1 MAEKQCRAVKFV
13 PKARI
18 EIFKN
23 YTTIQ
28 IKMPKEKVEVLVE
41 GGKAT
46 AAPPLGPALG
56 PMGVNIGQVV
66 SDINK
71 KTSSFQGMQVPV
83 KIFID
88 KETKQYE
95 IIIGT
100 PPASGL
106 IKKEANLEKASGK
119 AKHEMV
125 ADILIE
131 QVIKIAKMKETATL
145 GKSLKEKVKEII
157 GTCQSMGILVEG
169 KPAKE
174 TLKDVEAGKIDEEIR
189 LEKTELTAEE
199 LAKLEEE
206 KKRLAEEFAKR
217 KAEFEK
223 IAKDIIAQ
231 MAGKARGEIKAK
243 LVQAGIPDDMIKELL
258 PVEAAAAAGAAQGAA
273 PAAEAKKEAPKKEEK
288 KK

>member
-1 MAEKQCRAVKFV
+1 MQR
-13 PKARI
+13 
-18 EIFKN
+18 
-23 YTTIQ
+23 
-28 IKMPKEKVEVLVE
+28 EKVEVLVE

-66 SDINK
+66 GDINK
-71 KTSSFQGMQVPV
+71 KTASFAGMQVPV

-95 IIIGT
+95 IFIGT
-100 PPASGL
+100 PPTSGL

-131 QVIKIAKMKETATL
+131 QIIKIAKMKEGATL
-145 GKSLKEKVKEII
+145 GKTLKERAKEVV

-174 TLKDVEAGKIDEEIR
+174 TMRDIEAGMFDEEIR

-206 KKRLAEEFAKR
+206 KKRLAEELVKR
-217 KAEFEK
+217 RAEFEK
-223 IAKDIIAQ
+223 IAKEIIAQ

-243 LVQAGIPDDMIKELL
+243 LTLAGIPDEMIKELL
-258 PVEAAAAAGAAQGAA
+258 PVEGAAATPGAA
-273 PAAEAKKEAPKKEEK
+273 PAAGAAAGTAAPTAEAKKETPKKEDK
-288 KK
+288 KR

>member
-1 MAEKQCRAVKFV
+1 MSKD
-13 PKARI
+13 
-18 EIFKN
+18 
-23 YTTIQ
+23 
-28 IKMPKEKVEVLVE
+28 KVEVLVE

-66 SDINK
+66 GDINK
-71 KTSSFQGMQVPV
+71 KTASFAGMQVPV

-88 KETKQYE
+88 KDTKQYE
-95 IIIGT
+95 IVIGT

-174 TLKDVEAGKIDEEIR
+174 TIKDVDAGLFDEEIR
-189 LEKTELTAEE
+189 LEKIELTAEE

-206 KKRLAEEFAKR
+206 KKRLAEELAKR

-223 IAKDIIAQ
+223 VAKEIIAS
-231 MAGKARGEIKAK
+231 MAGKPRGEIKAK
-243 LVQAGIPDDMIKELL
+243 LAFAGVPDDMIKELL
-258 PVEAAAAAGAAQGAA
+258 PVEGAAAAAAGEAKPGAA
-273 PAAEAKKEAPKKEEK
+273 PAAGAKAEAPKKEEK

>member
-1 MAEKQCRAVKFV
+1 
-13 PKARI
+13 
-18 EIFKN
+18 
-23 YTTIQ
+23 
-28 IKMPKEKVEVLVE
+28 
-41 GGKAT
+41 
-46 AAPPLGPALG
+46 
-56 PMGVNIGQVV
+56 
-66 SDINK
+66 
-71 KTSSFQGMQVPV
+71 
-83 KIFID
+83 
-88 KETKQYE
+88 
-95 IIIGT
+95 
-100 PPASGL
+100 
-106 IKKEANLEKASGK
+106 
-119 AKHEMV
+119 MV

-174 TLKDVEAGKIDEEIR
+174 TIRDVEAGLFDEEIR

-206 KKRLAEEFAKR
+206 KKRLAEELAKR

-223 IAKDIIAQ
+223 VAKEIIAS
-231 MAGKARGEIKAK
+231 MAGKPRGEIKAK
-243 LVQAGIPDDMIKELL
+243 LVLSGIPDEMIKELL
-258 PVEAAAAAGAAQGAA
+258 PVEGVAAAGEAKPAAEAA

>member
-1 MAEKQCRAVKFV
+1 MS
-13 PKARI
+13 
-18 EIFKN
+18 
-23 YTTIQ
+23 
-28 IKMPKEKVEVLVE
+28 KEKVEVLVE

-71 KTSSFQGMQVPV
+71 KTSSFAGMQVPV

-95 IIIGT
+95 IVIGT

-106 IKKEANLEKASGK
+106 IKKEANLEKGSGK

-125 ADILIE
+125 ANLLIE

-174 TLKDVEAGKIDEEIR
+174 TLKDIDAGLFDEEIR

-206 KKRLAEEFAKR
+206 KKRLAEELAKR

-223 IAKDIIAQ
+223 IAKEIIAQ

-243 LVQAGIPDDMIKELL
+243 LVLAGIPDEMIKELL
-258 PVEAAAAAGAAQGAA
+258 PIEGAAAAATAAEAKPAAGAA
-273 PAAEAKKEAPKKEEK
+273 PAAEKKEAPKKEEK
-288 KK
+288 KR

>member
-1 MAEKQCRAVKFV
+1 MSKD
-13 PKARI
+13 
-18 EIFKN
+18 
-23 YTTIQ
+23 
-28 IKMPKEKVEVLVE
+28 KVEVLVE

-71 KTSSFQGMQVPV
+71 KTSSFAGMQVPV

-95 IIIGT
+95 ITIGT

-131 QVIKIAKMKETATL
+131 QVIKVAKMKETATL
-145 GKSLKEKVKEII
+145 GKTLKEKVKEVI

-169 KPAKE
+169 KQAKE
-174 TLKDVEAGKIDEEIR
+174 TMKDIEAGLFDEEIR

-206 KKRLAEEFAKR
+206 KKRLAEELAKR

-223 IAKDIIAQ
+223 IAKEIIAS
-231 MAGKARGEIKAK
+231 MAGKPRGEIKAK
-243 LVQAGIPDDMIKELL
+243 LSFAGVPDDMIKELL
-258 PVEAAAAAGAAQGAA
+258 PVEGAAAAAGAEAKPAPGAK
-273 PAAEAKKEAPKKEEK
+273 PEEAKKEPKKEEK

>member
-1 MAEKQCRAVKFV
+1 
-13 PKARI
+13 
-18 EIFKN
+18 
-23 YTTIQ
+23 
-28 IKMPKEKVEVLVE
+28 MPKEKVEVLVE

-71 KTSSFQGMQVPV
+71 KTSSFAGMQVPV

-95 IIIGT
+95 ITIGT

-106 IKKEANLEKASGK
+106 IKKEVNLEKGSGK

-145 GKSLKEKVKEII
+145 GRTLKEKVKEVI

-174 TLKDVEAGKIDEEIR
+174 TLRDIEAGKYDEEIR
-189 LEKTELTAEE
+189 TEKTELSAEE
-199 LAKLEEE
+199 LAKLAIE
-206 KKRLAEEFAKR
+206 KQKLADELAKR
-217 KAEFEK
+217 RSEFERV
-223 IAKDIIAQ
+223 AKEIIGQ
-231 MAGKARGEIKAK
+231 MTGKARGEIKVK
-243 LVQAGIPDDMIKELL
+243 LVAAGIPDEMIKELL
-258 PVEAAAAAGAAQGAA
+258 PVETPAAAGAAGAPGAPAAGAAGKAA
-273 PAAEAKKEAPKKEEK
+273 PAAGKAAAAPKKD
-288 KK
+288 

>member
-1 MAEKQCRAVKFV
+1 
-13 PKARI
+13 
-18 EIFKN
+18 
-23 YTTIQ
+23 
-28 IKMPKEKVEVLVE
+28 MPKEKVEVLVE

-106 IKKEANLEKASGK
+106 IKKEANLEKGSGK

-157 GTCQSMGILVEG
+157 GTCQSMGVMVEG
-169 KPAKE
+169 MPAHDAI
-174 TLKDVEAGKIDEEIR
+174 LKINEGAWKDKIS
-189 LEKTELTAEE
+189 LGKTELSAEE
-199 LAKLEEE
+199 LKQLEEE
-206 KKRLAEEFAKR
+206 KKRLQEEMIKR
-217 KAEFEK
+217 KTEFEEK
-223 IAKDIIAQ
+223 AKQIIAS
-231 MAGKARGEIKAK
+231 MAGKEKREIRKK
-243 LVQAGIPDDMIKELL
+243 LIEAEIPMIIVNELM
-258 PVEAAAAAGAAQGAA
+258 PEEKVAEGAPGA
-273 PAAEAKKEAPKKEEK
+273 PGAKK
-288 KK
+288 

>member
-1 MAEKQCRAVKFV
+1 
-13 PKARI
+13 
-18 EIFKN
+18 
-23 YTTIQ
+23 
-28 IKMPKEKVEVLVE
+28 MPKEKVEVLVE

-71 KTSSFQGMQVPV
+71 KTSSFAGMQVPV

-95 IIIGT
+95 IFIGT
-100 PPASGL
+100 PPTSGL

-131 QVIKIAKMKETATL
+131 QIIKIAKMKEGATL
-145 GKSLKEKVKEII
+145 GKTLKERVKEVV

-169 KPAKE
+169 KHAKE
-174 TLKDVEAGKIDEEIR
+174 TMRDIEAGMFDEEIR

-199 LAKLEEE
+199 LARLEEE
-206 KKRLAEEFAKR
+206 KKRLAEELAKR
-217 KAEFEK
+217 RAEFEK
-223 IAKDIIAQ
+223 IAKEIIAQ

-243 LVQAGIPDDMIKELL
+243 LTLAGIPDEMIKELL
-258 PVEAAAAAGAAQGAA
+258 PIEGAAAAPGAAPAAGTAAGTAA
-273 PAAEAKKEAPKKEEK
+273 PAAEAKKEAPKKEERK
-288 KK
+288 R

>member
-1 MAEKQCRAVKFV
+1 MAR
-13 PKARI
+13 
-18 EIFKN
+18 
-23 YTTIQ
+23 
-28 IKMPKEKVEVLVE
+28 EKVEVLVE

-71 KTSSFQGMQVPV
+71 KTASFQGMQVPV

-95 IIIGT
+95 IFIGT

-106 IKKEANLEKASGK
+106 IKKEANLEKGSGK

-145 GKSLKEKVKEII
+145 GKSLKQKVKEVI

-174 TLKDVEAGKIDEEIR
+174 TQKDVDAGIFDEEIR
-189 LEKTELTAEE
+189 LEKTELSAEE
-199 LAKLEEE
+199 LAKLEQE
-206 KKRLAEEFAKR
+206 KKKLAEELAKR
-217 KAEFEK
+217 KADFEK
-223 IAKDIIAQ
+223 IAKEIIAA

-243 LVQAGIPDDMIKELL
+243 LAAAGVPDEMIKELL
-258 PVEAAAAAGAAQGAA
+258 PVDAAAAAGAGGEAKAVPGSSGA
-273 PAAEAKKEAPKKEEK
+273 ESKKEAPKKDDK